1 MVVRHAPR
9 RGRSLGINGV
19 FGGVGLAS
27 GPLIA
32 AALMDIGSWRSAFL
46 IPGVL
51 SICLGGCF
59 WFAARAAQLHKVRED
74 VHPQAEVSGKVML
87 SAFLTLAVTTMCAG
101 LIFQC
106 ISIALPK
113 LFAIRLNFFAEGSAL
128 GVGGI
133 VALVFLV
140 AACFQI
146 IGGLLADRYP
156 LKWVFVSAWCCQI
169 PVILLAASASGIPL
183 VGIAILMVLLLNGS
197 APAESALFARY
208 SPSRWRATAFG
219 VKFVVALGVSAL
231 GVPLVARIH
240 DQTGGFY
247 WLFIV
252 LVALAATI
260 ALVALALP
268 RERTARA
275 PREALGTAD

>member
-1 MVVRHAPR
+1 MLPNH
-9 RGRSLGINGV
+9 
-19 FGGVGLAS
+19 
-27 GPLIA
+27 
-32 AALMDIGSWRSAFL
+32 W
-46 IPGVL
+46 
-51 SICLGGCF
+51 
-59 WFAARAAQLHKVRED
+59 WTAR
-74 VHPQAEVSGKVML
+74 
-87 SAFLTLAVTTMCAG
+87 
-101 LIFQC
+101 
-106 ISIALPK
+106 
-113 LFAIRLNFFAEGSAL
+113 
-128 GVGGI
+128 
-133 VALVFLV
+133 
-140 AACFQI
+140 
-146 IGGLLADRYP
+146 RYP

-275 PREALGTAD
+275 LILGRSYGRDSLLDSPLDPLLDPPWPRGRNAAFLSLAPVLVDA